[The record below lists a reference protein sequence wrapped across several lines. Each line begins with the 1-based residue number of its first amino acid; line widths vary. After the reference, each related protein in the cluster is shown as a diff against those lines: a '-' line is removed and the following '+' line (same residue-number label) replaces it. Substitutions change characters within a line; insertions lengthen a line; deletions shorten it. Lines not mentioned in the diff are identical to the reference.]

1 LEEEER
7 LRMRKELEMLRNKK
21 KNGNLTEEEKRR
33 LQELEDI
40 EKDRMD
46 KE

>member
-40 EKDRMD
+40 EKERMD